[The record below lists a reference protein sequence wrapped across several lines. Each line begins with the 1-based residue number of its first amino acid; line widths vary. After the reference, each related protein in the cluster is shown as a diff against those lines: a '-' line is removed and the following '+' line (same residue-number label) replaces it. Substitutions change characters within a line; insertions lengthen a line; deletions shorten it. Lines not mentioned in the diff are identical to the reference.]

1 MPRYTLIKITK
12 IKHKERILKAA
23 KEKQQVSYKGNPIC
37 LTAEISA
44 ETLQAR
50 RECRIYAKY
59 WKGKTYNQDDGT
71 LQGSHLK
78 LTENSKAF
86 QTSKS

>member
-1 MPRYTLIKITK
+1 MEKKIANQIQERQTVPCRINPRRNMPRYTLIKITK

-59 WKGKTYNQDDGT
+59 
-71 LQGSHLK
+71 
-78 LTENSKAF
+78 
-86 QTSKS
+86 